1 MEVGLFSQVTVMGR
15 EVMASSCTRGGSGW
29 IWGNNSLQKEPC
41 CSGTGLPR
49 LVVEP
54 LSLKVFKNRVDVALR
69 EEVDERGGGGMI
81 VGCGEFRGLFQ
92 P

>member
-1 MEVGLFSQVTVMGR
+1 MES
-15 EVMASSCTRGGSGW
+15 
-29 IWGNNSLQKEPC
+29 
-41 CSGTGLPR
+41 
-49 LVVEP
+49 

-69 EEVDERGGGGMI
+69 DEVDERGGGGMI